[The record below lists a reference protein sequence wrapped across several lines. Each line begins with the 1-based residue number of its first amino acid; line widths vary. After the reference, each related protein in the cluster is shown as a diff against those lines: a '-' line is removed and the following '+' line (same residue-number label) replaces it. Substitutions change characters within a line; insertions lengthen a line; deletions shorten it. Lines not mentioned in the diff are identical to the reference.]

1 MQNISQWITLVAMV
15 LAGGFFSGVI
25 TNAIKREHWP
35 SFVKF
40 IVSVVVAIAVALA
53 GLWLTGSVQAVVALW
68 GHLTAADVWRFGVLV
83 FSASAAWY
91 QFYFKNAAWAVKLG
105 AWGSNKAA

>member
-15 LAGGFFSGVI
+15 LAGGFASGVI
-25 TNAIKREHWP
+25 VQAIKRVQWP

-40 IVSVVVAIAVALA
+40 ILSVVAAIVVALA

-68 GHLTAADVWRFGVLV
+68 GHLTADDVWRFGVLV
-83 FSASAAWY
+83 FSAAAAWY
-91 QFYFKNAAWAVKLG
+91 QFYFKNAAWAVRLG
-105 AWGSNKAA
+105 AWPAKE